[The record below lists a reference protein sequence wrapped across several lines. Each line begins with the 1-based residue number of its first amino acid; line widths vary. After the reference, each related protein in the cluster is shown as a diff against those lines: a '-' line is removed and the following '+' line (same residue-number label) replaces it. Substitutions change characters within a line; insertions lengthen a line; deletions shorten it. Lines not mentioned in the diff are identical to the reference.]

1 MELRHLRYFIAL
13 AGSLS
18 FTKAADRVHVTQST
32 LSHQIR
38 QLEEEVGRPLFE
50 RKGKRVCL
58 TEAGQVFAGYATRAL
73 HEIDQGLGN
82 LKTFDAELTGHLRIG
97 ATHTFNL
104 RVIPSCMAAFMSLH
118 PTVQISVHELPA
130 DAINDRLQQGGL
142 DLGISY
148 RPQDAIQLDFE
159 PLFDEEMKLVVRA
172 SHPFATRK
180 RVRMAELNRQ
190 RMVLLPREFATRSM
204 LDEYFRLCGAQPA
217 VVAEMNTIAPMLG
230 LVSRTDVAAIVV
242 ENAILPSDDLRA
254 IALEGPTPFRT
265 PGILWRRDGERT
277 QQALAFAAIVR
288 KLAPIRKPPH
298 QIHGNANHPQVP

>member
-32 LSHQIR
+32 LSHQIK
-38 QLEEEVGRPLFE
+38 QLEDEVGRPLFD
-50 RKGKRVCL
+50 RTGKRVAL
-58 TEAGQVFAGYATRAL
+58 TEAGRAFAGHAMRAL
-73 HEIDQGLGN
+73 QEIDQGLGS
-82 LKTFDAELTGHLRIG
+82 LKAFDAELTGQLRIG

-118 PTVQISVHELPA
+118 PTVQITVYELPA
-130 DAINDRLQQGGL
+130 DAINERLRQGEL

-148 RPQDAIQLDFE
+148 QPRESIQLDFE
-159 PLFDEEMKLVVRA
+159 PLFDEEMKLVVGK
-172 SHPFATRK
+172 SHPFAARK

-190 RMVLLPREFATRSM
+190 RMVLLPSGSATRSM
-204 LDEYFRLCGAQPA
+204 LDEYFRHSGAQPT

-242 ENAILPSDDLRA
+242 ENAIPSSDDLRA
-254 IALEGPTPFRT
+254 IALEGPTPVRT

-277 QQALAFAAIVR
+277 QQARAFAAIVR
-288 KLAPIRKPPH
+288 KQASSPGRGRDAISHSPC
-298 QIHGNANHPQVP
+298 